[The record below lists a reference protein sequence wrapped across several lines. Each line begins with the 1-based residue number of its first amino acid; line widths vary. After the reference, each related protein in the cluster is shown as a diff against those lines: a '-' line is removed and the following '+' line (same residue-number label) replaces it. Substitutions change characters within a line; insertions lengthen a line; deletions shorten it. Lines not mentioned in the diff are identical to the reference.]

1 VTSQVRIN
9 QVLKPYNQFLHQFG
23 AIDPPSCNPCT
34 KKLRNFCIHQTH
46 FNLGFVVFGQKQVER
61 EREIVFVVV
70 AFHDILLA
78 IPGPLCSRSL
88 KVDIATKACIT
99 KS

>member
-1 VTSQVRIN
+1 M
-9 QVLKPYNQFLHQFG
+9 
-23 AIDPPSCNPCT
+23 
-34 KKLRNFCIHQTH
+34 
-46 FNLGFVVFGQKQVER
+46 FGQKQVER

-88 KVDIATKACIT
+88 EVNIATKACIT
-99 KS
+99 K